1 MKNFEMDLSDVYK
14 VVNPD
19 NSRIPVKGNEHR
31 IVRVAF
37 DLFRVRDERSE
48 DLWQVQADDDGNEY
62 LVRTYSLPEED
73 DKLLVSS
80 DWEVQE
86 DSKQA
91 NLTVSY
97 KGCPIE
103 RVATKDFGAN
113 TPQESYILKNALM
126 KKLATDKEFVNKFV
140 SSLSIVK
147 RNLLKEAGMND
158 INEHTESKGFDPKLS
173 ALKLEQKLQE
183 KSGGNK

>member
-1 MKNFEMDLSDVYK
+1 MKKFEMDLSDVCK
-14 VVNPD
+14 IVNPD
-19 NSRIPVKGNEHR
+19 NNKIPVKGNEHR
-31 IVRVAF
+31 LVRVAF
-37 DLFRVRDERSE
+37 DLFRVRDEQTE

-62 LVRTYSLPEED
+62 LVRTYSLPDED
-73 DKLLVSS
+73 DQLVVSS

-86 DSKQA
+86 DAKLA

-97 KGCPIE
+97 KGVPIE

-113 TPQESYILKNALM
+113 TSEESFILKNALI
-126 KKLATDKEFVNKFV
+126 KKLATDKDFVNKFV
-140 SSLSIVK
+140 SSLSDVK
-147 RNLLKEAGMND
+147 INLLKKAGMND
-158 INEHTESKGFDPKLS
+158 INECLESKGFNPKLS